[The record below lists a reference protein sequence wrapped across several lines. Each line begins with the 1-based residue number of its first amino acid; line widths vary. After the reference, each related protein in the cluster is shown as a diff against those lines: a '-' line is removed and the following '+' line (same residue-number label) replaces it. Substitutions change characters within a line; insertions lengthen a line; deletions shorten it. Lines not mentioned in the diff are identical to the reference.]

1 MSDQELI
8 GKLKILLDKDD
19 GFGMSIYKLADYC
32 LCDYTYIRKLCKR
45 ELPLAQK
52 TRELITEGL
61 QRLSKDFKEK
71 IISGLDI

>member
-1 MSDQELI
+1 MSDEELI
-8 GKLKILLDKDD
+8 GKLRFLVDKDD
-19 GFGMSIYKLADYC
+19 GMAMSVYKVADYC
-32 LCDYTYIRKLCKR
+32 LCDYTYIRRILKR

-61 QRLSKDFKEK
+61 ERLSKDFQEK